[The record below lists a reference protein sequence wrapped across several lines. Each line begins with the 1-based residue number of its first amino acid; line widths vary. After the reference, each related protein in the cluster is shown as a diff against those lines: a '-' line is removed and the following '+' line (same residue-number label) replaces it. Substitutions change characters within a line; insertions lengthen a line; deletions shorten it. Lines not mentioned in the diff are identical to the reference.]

1 MVVASVGE
9 ENGPVRRSKR
19 GYSCPHSR
27 SAGGDALCRRRSA
40 STPKLMLRL
49 YSFCSASVPSSW
61 RPLCH
66 RAPSLCAQPITTARA
81 GAHGASQRIERKP
94 EMLCGNTSRLCA
106 APALMSASVPHC
118 SLRAL
123 TGRYH
128 VRRRNTEELYRSL
141 ETHTIATSP
150 QPPSRIQVDDNVRG
164 RTNQT

>member
-1 MVVASVGE
+1 MVV
-9 ENGPVRRSKR
+9 
-19 GYSCPHSR
+19 
-27 SAGGDALCRRRSA
+27 RRRGERTGKEKQEGILV
-40 STPKLMLRL
+40 STQPQCWRRCALAEDPQAPKLMLRL
-49 YSFCSASVPSSW
+49 YSFCSASEPSSW

-66 RAPSLCAQPITTARA
+66 RAPSLCAQPITTARVR
-81 GAHGASQRIERKP
+81 AHGASQRIERKP

-164 RTNQT
+164 RRNPTA

>member
-1 MVVASVGE
+1 MVV
-9 ENGPVRRSKR
+9 
-19 GYSCPHSR
+19 
-27 SAGGDALCRRRSA
+27 RRRGERTGKEKKEGILAGHTAAVLAEMRSVA
-40 STPKLMLRL
+40 EDPQAPKLMLRL